1 MVVCVR
7 GLDCLDWMVRRGRM
21 VTEACGTKA
30 EFGLAYAL
38 LSRTRWR
45 FGRIHNFLYCG
56 IREPIMHK
64 SLAFKVP
71 FLKDPFPC
79 DLTAKAP

>member
-30 EFGLAYAL
+30 EFGLAHAL
-38 LSRTRWR
+38 LSELGGALGEYMIS
-45 FGRIHNFLYCG
+45 FI
-56 IREPIMHK
+56 
-64 SLAFKVP
+64 VV
-71 FLKDPFPC
+71 
-79 DLTAKAP
+79 